1 MGFDR
6 VIRLE
11 NVSKQY
17 GGKPVIDGLSLLIE
31 DGELVCVTGP
41 SGVGKSTLLHLIA
54 GLVPPDGGV
63 VEVSAEPIGYV
74 FQEPRLLPWCD
85 VRDNVQVGLYAQ
97 RLGRDERR
105 LLVEDVLAR
114 VGLAGSGHLY
124 PAQLSGGMKQRVALA
139 RAFVVRPRVL
149 LLDEPFSALDYDL
162 RRSLREYLVELLSWR
177 PCTTVFVTHDLEDA
191 VRLGDRIVALRD
203 QPVTSQVEHRID
215 SDRADRGEAFC
226 TAELAKFRAL
236 SGPEQTAAGL

>member
-1 MGFDR
+1 VLHVQFRAWVARAGRVPARCGQARMGFDR

-114 VGLAGSGHLY
+114 WVWLEADTSI
-124 PAQLSGGMKQRVALA
+124 
-139 RAFVVRPRVL
+139 
-149 LLDEPFSALDYDL
+149 L
-162 RRSLREYLVELLSWR
+162 RN
-177 PCTTVFVTHDLEDA
+177 
-191 VRLGDRIVALRD
+191 
-203 QPVTSQVEHRID
+203 
-215 SDRADRGEAFC
+215 
-226 TAELAKFRAL
+226 
-236 SGPEQTAAGL
+236 